1 LNGAKPIIAP
11 QSTTATKVADAEPRP
26 PGRTEPGHDF
36 GDRHPVDAIHEI
48 DEIDQPNAPNER
60 QRAVQP
66 PGDGGYNAHLMWKSG
81 DDGGNR
87 RSLQHEAGEGPKR
100 THIVYHAN
108 QGEAD
113 GRCQE
118 DCKLQLQWP
127 IHLRQEKKFDQSSHD
142 NSSRNDGQTPALRRR
157 LFVRRT
163 RVRLRER
170 IARKQGL

>member
-1 LNGAKPIIAP
+1 M
-11 QSTTATKVADAEPRP
+11 QEPR
-26 PGRTEPGHDF
+26 RQAEQSQARCNGHDF

-66 PGDGGYNAHLMWKSG
+66 SGDGGYNAHLMWKSG

-108 QGEAD
+108 EGEPD
-113 GRCQE
+113 GR
-118 DCKLQLQWP
+118 WP
-127 IHLRQEKKFDQSSHD
+127 PGCASAW
-142 NSSRNDGQTPALRRR
+142 P
-157 LFVRRT
+157 
-163 RVRLRER
+163 RVPPST
-170 IARKQGL
+170 A